1 MKSNG
6 VIYMIKCYA
15 TGKAYIGQTIQKNWE
30 ARIRTHFS
38 KALRGD
44 RKGCKKFYS
53 AIRKYGKENFYYGLV
68 DECFDTREKLNE
80 LEKKYISLYKTL
92 EEGYNLE
99 SGGTNNYTISE
110 ETRERLRISHLGHKR
125 SEQSIENHRQSM
137 IAVYKNNPE
146 KRERQRQQMLGAK
159 NNMVGTYSITNVE
172 TGEVI
177 IQKCLKDF
185 CEDKKLSYNVFRN
198 ILKGHRKE
206 RIYGGYVIERYEKN

>member
-1 MKSNG
+1 
-6 VIYMIKCYA
+6 MIKCYA

-44 RKGCKKFYS
+44 KRECKKLYS

-68 DECFDTREKLNE
+68 EECFGSKEELNE

-99 SGGTNNYTISE
+99 SGGTNGYTISE
-110 ETRERLRISHLGHKR
+110 ETRERLRISHLGHKPKKSSLKKR
-125 SEQSIENHRQSM
+125 RDTMIEHYNR
-137 IAVYKNNPE
+137 YPE
-146 KRERQRQQMLGAK
+146 KRERQRQQMIGAN
-159 NNMVGTYSITNVE
+159 NNMVKTYKITNVE

-185 CEDKKLSYNVFRN
+185 CKENGLATITAYRAVSGRRFSN
-198 ILKGHRKE
+198 IYKGYK
-206 RIYGGYVIERYEKN
+206 IEHYEKN